1 MDKHVSQTY
10 LTQQIMTASPA
21 KLVAMLYDRAISL
34 LGEAI
39 AAIEAGDVERRWKA
53 TGKATEVISHLWETL
68 DMEQGGEVAA
78 NLSQLYGYIFRVLPK
93 IDLDN
98 DPKAAREVIG
108 LELFGYVREAA
119 TDFGPAFMGQ
129 ATYQCRQESRALAA
143 DLEDYHLAVAL
154 RESRGPIGAADLV
167 R

>member
-1 MDKHVSQTY
+1 MDKHVSRTY

-78 NLSQLYGYIFRVLPK
+78 NLSQLYGYIFRILPK

-108 LELFGYVREAA
+108 LLEPLRKSWHELAEKGPETPDKAEAGEA
-119 TDFGPAFMGQ
+119 QPPVKGISVSA
-129 ATYQCRQESRALAA
+129 
-143 DLEDYHLAVAL
+143 
-154 RESRGPIGAADLV
+154 
-167 R
+167 

>member
-1 MDKHVSQTY
+1 MDKHVSRTY

-39 AAIEAGDVERRWKA
+39 TAIEAGDVERRWKA

-78 NLSQLYGYIFRVLPK
+78 NLGQLYGYIFRILPK

-108 LELFGYVREAA
+108 LLEPLHKSWHELAEKGPETPGKAEEGEAQPPVKGISVSA
-119 TDFGPAFMGQ
+119 
-129 ATYQCRQESRALAA
+129 
-143 DLEDYHLAVAL
+143 
-154 RESRGPIGAADLV
+154 
-167 R
+167 